1 MEIVAGVPIQQHV
14 AWKRNYILFKLE
26 IIHNLK
32 LKLTQHP
39 DTGTEVEY
47 LEWFLPTFSF
57 QQVVYMHLQQV
68 WEAQSRTELSSRRRS
83 LDFDFA
89 TWPQN

>member
-1 MEIVAGVPIQQHV
+1 VEGSEVPVVVLTHLMEIVAGVPIQQHV
-14 AWKRNYILFKLE
+14 A
-26 IIHNLK
+26 
-32 LKLTQHP
+32 QHP

-68 WEAQSRTELSSRRRS
+68 WEAQSRTELSSTRRS

-89 TWPQN
+89 TWPLVWSL